1 MEYPPGE
8 SGLPR
13 SDTTGFAVGA
23 VLAGV
28 LADAFGVRAAVWA
41 VAALTVVSGL
51 VVAVRMHETLAARR
65 RVA

>member
-1 MEYPPGE
+1 M
-8 SGLPR
+8 
-13 SDTTGFAVGA
+13 TGFAVGA

-51 VVAVRMHETLAARR
+51 VVAVRMRETLAARR